1 MKVKDKIMNLT
12 GDTTIYFSE
21 FPEWDSIPKKGEN
34 IYSDSRVFEFELEQG
49 MFLFNVKARVNIDY
63 KRYYSPSTFE
73 YPEEDDIITYRFEV
87 ETLRGTRIHKE
98 TDLSMLLNA
107 LELSQIELYLQNNLE
122 IK

>member
-21 FPEWDSIPKKGEN
+21 FPEWDSIPEKGEN

-63 KRYYSPSTFE
+63 KRYYYPSTFE
-73 YPEEDDIITYRFEV
+73 YPEEDDILNYRFEV
-87 ETLRGTRIHKE
+87 ETLRGTRLHKE

>member
-1 MKVKDKIMNLT
+1 MNLT
-12 GDTTIYFSE
+12 GETTIYFSE
-21 FPEWDSIPKKGEN
+21 FPEWDNIPEKGEN

-63 KRYYSPSTFE
+63 KRYYYPATFE
-73 YPEEDDIITYRFEV
+73 YPEEDDILNYRFEV

-98 TDLSMLLNA
+98 TDLTMPLNA
-107 LELSQIELYLQNNLE
+107 LELSQIETYLQNYLK

>member
-21 FPEWDSIPKKGEN
+21 FPEWDSIPEKGEN

-63 KRYYSPSTFE
+63 KRYYYPSTFE
-73 YPEEDDIITYRFEV
+73 YPEEDDILNYRFEV

>member
-1 MKVKDKIMNLT
+1 MNLT
-12 GDTTIYFSE
+12 GDTAIYFSE
-21 FPEWDSIPKKGEN
+21 FPEWGSIPEKGEN

-63 KRYYSPSTFE
+63 KRYYYPATFE
-73 YPEEDDIITYRFEV
+73 YPEEDDILNYRFEV

-98 TDLSMLLNA
+98 TDLSMPLNV
-107 LELSQIELYLQNNLE
+107 LELSQIETYLQNNLE